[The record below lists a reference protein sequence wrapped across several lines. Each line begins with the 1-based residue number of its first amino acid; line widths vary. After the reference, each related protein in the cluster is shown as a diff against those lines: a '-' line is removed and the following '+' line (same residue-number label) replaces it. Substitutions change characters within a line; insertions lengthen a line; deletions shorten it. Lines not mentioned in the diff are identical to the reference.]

1 MYLYNNKS
9 NLVLIMTTCVGM
21 LLTIS
26 LSTSCSSVPLREKAD
41 SLFLITDHVN
51 VYYELKKPDAKHFL
65 PYVLTEVSG
74 LTLYNHTRILCVE
87 DEGGRIY
94 EYDLQTRKIV
104 NAITF
109 SDPGDFEGVEVINDT
124 IYVLESDGDLYE
136 FPYTTA
142 DIAKKP
148 IKYENPLSRKND
160 TEGLGYNPLSGRL
173 MISCKEEEDI
183 KGINAMGKTVYEFDL
198 LTKELIRQP
207 KFELTAEQ
215 MDTFFEANRDYTYDK
230 DRIKFE
236 PSGIAYNPV
245 DGYFYL
251 LASVGKMLI
260 VLNDTGAIMATY
272 PIAPRI
278 LSQPE
283 GIVFDNKGNLY
294 ISSEG
299 EGDRGYIIQFKPRRK

>member
-1 MYLYNNKS
+1 
-9 NLVLIMTTCVGM
+9 M

-26 LSTSCSSVPLREKAD
+26 ISTGCSTIPLREKAD
-41 SLFLITDHVN
+41 SLFLITDNVD
-51 VYYELKKPDAKHFL
+51 VYYDLKRPDAKYYL

-74 LTLYNHTRILCVE
+74 LAMLKDTRILCVE
-87 DEGGRIY
+87 DEGGRVY
-94 EYDLQTRKIV
+94 EYDLVTKKII

-109 SDPGDFEGVEVINDT
+109 SDPGDFEGVEIVNDT

-136 FPYTTA
+136 FRYTTA
-142 DIAKKP
+142 DYATP

-160 TEGLGYNPLSGRL
+160 TEGLGLNPKTGRL

-183 KGINAMGKTVYEFDL
+183 KGVNAKGKTVYEFDL
-198 LTKELIRQP
+198 VTKELVKSP
-207 KFELTAEQ
+207 FYELTTKH
-215 MDTFFEANRDYTYDK
+215 MNDFFEANRAYDYDK

-236 PSGIAYNPV
+236 PSGIAYNPI
-245 DGYFYL
+245 DGFFYL

-260 VLNDTGAIMATY
+260 VLDDKGSIKATY

-283 GIVFDNKGNLY
+283 GIVFDSKGNLL

-299 EGDRGYIIQFKPRRK
+299 EGDRGYIIQFKPKHK